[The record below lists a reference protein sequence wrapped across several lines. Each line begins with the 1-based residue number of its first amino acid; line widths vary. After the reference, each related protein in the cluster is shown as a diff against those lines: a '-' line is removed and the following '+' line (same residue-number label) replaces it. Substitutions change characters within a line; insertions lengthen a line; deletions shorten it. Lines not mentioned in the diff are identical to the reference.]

1 RYPHRDSSVFTLP
14 NASGNSERALA
25 LAEKRAG
32 WEYGPSIAGNTA
44 FYPAG
49 SIGGPVA
56 KDVADR
62 FSNFQDKVHANVV
75 NDSRLAAASIAEAG
89 GLKSLEDYATL
100 YKGQW
105 KHSAPRGP
113 YSGILTNYT
122 DDLLFSMTQLSE
134 NPYRV
139 SRISKNA
146 QLPFAVSNAK
156 AIAGQELSSLQYAG
170 RLFFVDFLDQAH
182 LHQTAGKHGAACQA
196 YFYLHP
202 TSNDFLPL
210 AIKPNANGS
219 SLVYTPQ
226 DLPNDWLLA
235 KMMFN
240 LNSFWHAQWYHL
252 GATHVVG
259 EIVYLSAIRTLSEE
273 HPIMAVLHRLLKDAW
288 AMRIVATQR
297 LLYAGGPIDRL
308 FPWNSSEAVHYT
320 DALYQSGEASAFRS
334 NYFKLNLQ

>member
-1 RYPHRDSSVFTLP
+1 
-14 NASGNSERALA
+14 
-25 LAEKRAG
+25 
-32 WEYGPSIAGNTA
+32 
-44 FYPAG
+44 
-49 SIGGPVA
+49 
-56 KDVADR
+56 
-62 FSNFQDKVHANVV
+62 
-75 NDSRLAAASIAEAG
+75 
-89 GLKSLEDYATL
+89 
-100 YKGQW
+100 
-105 KHSAPRGP
+105 
-113 YSGILTNYT
+113 
-122 DDLLFSMTQLSE
+122 MTQLSE

-156 AIAGQELSSLQYAG
+156 AIAGQGLSSLQHAG

-210 AIKPNANGS
+210 AIKRNANGS

-273 HPIMAVLHRLLKDAW
+273 HPIMAVLHRREPQHL
-288 AMRIVATQR
+288 VQS
-297 LLYAGGPIDRL
+297 YA
-308 FPWNSSEAVHYT
+308 
-320 DALYQSGEASAFRS
+320 
-334 NYFKLNLQ
+334 